1 MPDYK
6 KGKIYK
12 IVCNITGK
20 VYIGSTTQSL
30 ASRIAGHR
38 VSFKRFKKGK
48 TNNITSFQI
57 IEQGDYDIVLIEN
70 IACES
75 KDELHRR
82 ERHFIETLECT
93 NKYIPTRTKKDFYD
107 ANRDIILEQK
117 KHYGQANKEQIAEQ
131 RAEHYQVNKERIA
144 EQRKEYRQTY
154 KERIAGRDKEYYQAN
169 KERKAEYNKQYRDAN
184 KERIAEQQKQYY
196 QANKV
201 RTLEKVKELES

>member
-30 ASRIAGHR
+30 ACRIAGHR
-38 VSFKRFKKGK
+38 ISFKRFKEGSG
-48 TNNITSFQI
+48 NNMMSFQI
-57 IEQGDYDIVLIEN
+57 IEQGDYDIMLIEK

-75 KDELHRR
+75 KDELHKR
-82 ERHFIETLECT
+82 ERYFIETLECT
-93 NKYIPTRTKKDFYD
+93 NKNIPTRTKKDFYHV
-107 ANRDIILEQK
+107 NRDIILEQK
-117 KHYGQANKEQIAEQ
+117 KHYNQVNKEQIAERKKQ
-131 RAEHYQVNKERIA
+131 HYQVN
-144 EQRKEYRQTY
+144 

-169 KERKAEYNKQYRDAN
+169 KERIAGLN
-184 KERIAEQQKQYY
+184 KEYY

-201 RTLEKVKELES
+201 RTFGKYRSEARRLRNIRI